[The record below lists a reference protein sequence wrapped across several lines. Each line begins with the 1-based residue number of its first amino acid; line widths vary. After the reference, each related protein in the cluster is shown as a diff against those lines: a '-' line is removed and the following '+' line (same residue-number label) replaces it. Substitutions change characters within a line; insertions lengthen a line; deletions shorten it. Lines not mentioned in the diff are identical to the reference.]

1 MTLIENSRAV
11 AQQLV
16 SIAKQQGVDLEPLRD
31 GDTFLTDQ
39 RFVWIW
45 RKDESPSRGPEDQE
59 TGTLNYNM
67 QGVIAVLP
75 SVLKDSASAFRG
87 SWFERGTFDNIE
99 QAVNLVK
106 AWLLDKKEVD
116 DLPARRVRAYGI

>member
-1 MTLIENSRAV
+1 MALIENSRAV

-16 SIAKQQGVDLEPLRD
+16 SIAKQQGVDLEPLRK